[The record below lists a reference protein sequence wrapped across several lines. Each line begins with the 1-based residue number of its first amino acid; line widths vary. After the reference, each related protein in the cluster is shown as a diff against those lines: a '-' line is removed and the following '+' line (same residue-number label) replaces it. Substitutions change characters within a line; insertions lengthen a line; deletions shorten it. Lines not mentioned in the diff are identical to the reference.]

1 MRQTLVTLAS
11 AGLFSGVSS
20 TTQYLAGYQTASDV
34 QNHANIDLD
43 QKAIEDCKS
52 DFASMDDGYDDW
64 EACATKYY
72 TEGGNSAKGDG
83 YRTIQGFSTSGPDKF
98 TDLTP
103 ANKFLAYYSTY
114 EYADNFITDALDETG
129 VWEDIDSSIFKNSAD
144 SSAADELATARH
156 QAVKKGTA
164 YMATLMYALY
174 EYNVPYR
181 DLLTGTVAEDDT
193 GDDGHVHTWDEG
205 WAFWAGSLESGS
217 GDGSSPYTLAEKR
230 DSNFGTALSSAMS
243 NGGTAMSN
251 EKILAASDAGR
262 DLLADIS
269 AGTVS
274 SADQASITLANECI
288 QRQAFIGVIQGCI
301 KYGYEAKTCTADC
314 GGEYGEVYTFC
325 AAMAPLLNSVSSTD
339 ATTVMDY
346 ATIGGDDSTFLVAE
360 FSTFRN
366 AIYDN
371 INDMGYTI
379 AEIGVYTEDD
389 YTMTDSMPDT
399 YSDYCADYSIDDDDD
414 DDSDDDVCFSGDD
427 TVTLESGLSVSFAE
441 LKVGDRILTAD
452 KTGNTDYSDVVFL
465 PHGANNKPATFVEM
479 TTSTGSKLRATKS
492 HLIVTC
498 SGATATAGS
507 LTVGQ
512 CVRTVSG
519 DDAIETLATVR
530 STGIYT
536 AVTKSDYLVVGG
548 VVASPF
554 ALNHNMVSAYYNI
567 HRVAYDFLP
576 SLLLSPVLMKA
587 NELLGSFVAHAFV
600 AVAGK

>member
-1 MRQTLVTLAS
+1 M
-11 AGLFSGVSS
+11 G
-20 TTQYLAGYQTASDV
+20 
-34 QNHANIDLD
+34 
-43 QKAIEDCKS
+43 
-52 DFASMDDGYDDW
+52 
-64 EACATKYY
+64 
-72 TEGGNSAKGDG
+72 
-83 YRTIQGFSTSGPDKF
+83 
-98 TDLTP
+98 
-103 ANKFLAYYSTY
+103 
-114 EYADNFITDALDETG
+114 
-129 VWEDIDSSIFKNSAD
+129 
-144 SSAADELATARH
+144 
-156 QAVKKGTA
+156 
-164 YMATLMYALY
+164 TLMYALY
-174 EYNVPYR
+174 EYNVPY
-181 DLLTGTVAEDDT
+181 LGLVAGTVADDDT
-193 GDDGHVHTWDEG
+193 GIEGHVHTWDEG
-205 WAFWAGSLESGS
+205 WAFWAGSLETGS

-230 DSNFGTALSSAMS
+230 DGDFGTDSGVGLSA
-243 NGGTAMSN
+243 GGTSN
-251 EKILAASDAGR
+251 SNAKILGASDAGR
-262 DLLADIS
+262 DVLADIS

-274 SADQASITLANECI
+274 TSDLVSIAYANMCI
-288 QRQAFIGVIQGCI
+288 QRQAFIGTIQGCI
-301 KYGYEAKTCTADC
+301 KYGYKAKTCTANC

-325 AAMAPLLNSVSSTD
+325 AAMVPLLNSVSTTD
-339 ATTVMDY
+339 AATVMEF
-346 ATIGGDDSTFLVAE
+346 ATIGGDDFIVATYD
-360 FSTFRN
+360 TFRD
-366 AIYDN
+366 AIYGN
-371 INDMGYTI
+371 INDMGYTF
-379 AEIGVYTEDD
+379 AEIGVYTDDD
-389 YTMTDSMPDT
+389 YTMTDTMPT
-399 YSDYCADYSIDDDDD
+399 GYVDYCADYPIDDDDD
-414 DDSDDDVCFSGDD
+414 DDDGDDVCFSGDD
-427 TVTLESGLSVSFAE
+427 TVTLESGLSVRFAE

-452 KTGNTDYSDVVFL
+452 KIGNTDYSDVVFL

-576 SLLLSPVLMKA
+576 SLLQSPVLMKA